1 MKQETIN
8 KRINSALARF
18 IPCEAESVKEY
29 IRGVI
34 LDTFENLEMESEID
48 NRTGLPYSSRNL
60 AFAISITLDDVDT
73 PMILREARKR
83 WVELI
88 Y

>member
-8 KRINSALARF
+8 KRINSAIARF

-48 NRTGLPYSSRNL
+48 NRTGLPYSSSRNL

-73 PMILREARKR
+73 PMLLREARKR
-83 WVELI
+83 
-88 Y
+88 